1 MSVAGGLARIKDALG
16 QREFGIYVAGNSVS
30 LVGTWMQRTTTG
42 WLAWDLTGQSF
53 WVGMVV
59 LADLIP
65 GLVIGPFGGVLAD
78 RVDRRHILL
87 VTQSGLAL
95 LSATMA
101 GLAALGLL
109 GLAPLL
115 LLVGLHGCLIGLNQP
130 ARLALIPAL
139 VAPTQLPTAIA
150 VNSIVFNSA
159 RFVGP
164 ALAGALLVT
173 AGPAAPLAGNA
184 LSYLAF
190 IAALLVMRPASA
202 PPAGRHGRILAE
214 IAEGVRFVAAHPAI
228 GPLFLLF
235 IASSILVRPLGELL
249 PGLAD
254 TAFGGGAASLA
265 TLSSSVGLGA
275 IGAGFYAAQAE
286 PAAQVRRALLA
297 TLASVA
303 GAVALALAPAL
314 WIACIAA
321 AAYGAALLLAGV
333 TAQTVMQLATPAAL
347 RGRVMSLFG
356 ITFRGAPALGA
367 VVLGAV
373 GDAVGIRAALALAA
387 LGLVPLWLAVW
398 RGRARYEA
406 ALRAPAVPSP
416 PD

>member
-1 MSVAGGLARIKDALG
+1 VSVAGGLARIKDALG

-202 PPAGRHGRILAE
+202 PR
-214 IAEGVRFVAAHPAI
+214 
-228 GPLFLLF
+228 
-235 IASSILVRPLGELL
+235 
-249 PGLAD
+249 
-254 TAFGGGAASLA
+254 
-265 TLSSSVGLGA
+265 
-275 IGAGFYAAQAE
+275 
-286 PAAQVRRALLA
+286 
-297 TLASVA
+297 
-303 GAVALALAPAL
+303 
-314 WIACIAA
+314 
-321 AAYGAALLLAGV
+321 
-333 TAQTVMQLATPAAL
+333 
-347 RGRVMSLFG
+347 
-356 ITFRGAPALGA
+356 
-367 VVLGAV
+367 
-373 GDAVGIRAALALAA
+373 
-387 LGLVPLWLAVW
+387 
-398 RGRARYEA
+398 
-406 ALRAPAVPSP
+406 
-416 PD
+416 